1 MKSPLMRLPLIAT
14 LCLLLGCTSQTDTD
28 TLFYLHDSAQSGISF
43 SNQLFPSPDLNI
55 ITFEYFNNGAGVAL
69 GDVDRDGWTDVFFTG
84 NMTNAAL
91 YRNKGS
97 FTFEDITENAG
108 IDTQGRWAT
117 GVHMVDLN
125 EDGWLDIYVSCAGPY
140 EPAQRANLLF
150 INQQDGTFRE
160 QAADYGLDDRGH
172 TTQTV
177 FLDYDRD
184 GDLDAYLLTNIM
196 DEKVGPNVIRPK
208 KTKGQSPNTDRLY
221 RNDNGRFTNVSAEA
235 GITIEGYG
243 LGVAVEDINRDGWL
257 DIYVSNDYLSNDLLY
272 LNQGNG
278 TFKDVAAEAFR
289 HTSYSSM
296 GTDVADINNDG
307 LPDVLSVDMLPPD
320 NKRRK
325 LMIGSIRYD
334 RFRSELM
341 TGYAP
346 QYMRNTLQLHRG
358 VRGDTLPV
366 FSEIGQLAGIHST
379 DWSWSP
385 LLADLDNDGW
395 KDLLIT
401 NGYPKD
407 VTNMDFASYK
417 MATMMKGQWDR
428 DMKEVLFQALGDLD
442 GAYLPNHVF
451 RNEGGYQFSQ
461 ANKKWGFTNPSY
473 SHGAAVGDLDNDGDL
488 DYVVNNT
495 DAPAFLYE
503 NRQQGNHFLRIV
515 PGPGIPQALLYGA
528 EFQLFT
534 PGQVQTQTF
543 QPARGYQSSVEPIL
557 HFGLGSETRIDSLV
571 IRWSDGTSQVERSVV
586 TDRQMT
592 VQVEN
597 PSSPIAT
604 TPIPGKSWLT
614 DITGD
619 LDCTITHQES
629 HYADFKV
636 QSLLWQKYSQPGP
649 ALAVGDINGD
659 NLDDFFAG
667 GAFRQ
672 PGKLLIQKADGQ
684 FVQRDLPGTEH
695 FEEDAAAIFLDVDG
709 DEDLDLYVGSG
720 GSEFPAGSE
729 FYQDRLYLNDG
740 RGRFALS
747 EEALPELTIPTGCV
761 VPVDYD
767 QDGDTDLFVGARI
780 HPQNYAIIP
789 TSFLLEN
796 QGGRLTATQLLP
808 AGGQLGRVST
818 AVWSDMDGDQR
829 PDLVVAG
836 EWMPMTILYN
846 RPDGFVKKEIDKT
859 RGLWNTICLAD
870 LDDDG
875 DQDILAGNLGWNHP
889 FGESLRK
896 YQNDF
901 DGNGTP
907 EALLTIELEGK
918 EVPWHYRKDMLQWLS
933 PLKKNFKDF
942 TSYAEA
948 GWEDLFSE
956 TIRRQS
962 EQQTIDQFASGWL
975 ENEGG
980 SWKFH
985 PFPVEAQWAPVNDFA
1000 LRDLD
1005 GDGHS
1010 EIICIGNNFAPE
1022 PTIGRMDASYGLVLS
1037 QKDGQLEAVPWQKSG
1052 LFTTGAGQKID
1063 WVYRAVED
1071 TYLLLVATNDG
1082 PIRFFST
1089 EPLKTLTALQ

>member
-1 MKSPLMRLPLIAT
+1 MRLLLIAALFT
-14 LCLLLGCTSQTDTD
+14 LCGCQKPTTSD
-28 TLFYLHDSAQSGISF
+28 TLFHLHPPAKTGVNF

-69 GDVDRDGWTDVFFTG
+69 GDVDRDGQTDIFFTG
-84 NMTNAAL
+84 NMTNATL

-97 FTFEDITENAG
+97 FTFADITETAG
-108 IDTQGRWAT
+108 IDTKGRWAT
-117 GVHMVDLN
+117 GAHMVDLN

-140 EPAQRANLLF
+140 GPDQRANLLF

-160 QAADYGLDDRGH
+160 QAAEYGLDDRGH

-196 DEKVGPNVIRPK
+196 EEDLGPNVIRPK

-221 RNDNGRFTNVSAEA
+221 RNDNGTFTNVSAEA

-272 LNQGNG
+272 LNQGDG
-278 TFKDVAAEAFR
+278 TFKDVAGEAFR

-307 LPDVLSVDMLPPD
+307 WPDVLSVDMLPPD

-334 RFRSELM
+334 RFRSELL

-358 VRGDTLPV
+358 VRSDSVPV
-366 FSEIGQLAGIHST
+366 FSELGQLAGIHST

-428 DMKEVLFQALGDLD
+428 DMKEVLFQALEDLD
-442 GAYLPNHVF
+442 GAFLPNYVF
-451 RNEGGYQFSQ
+451 RNQGGYQFTK
-461 ANKKWGFTNPSY
+461 ANEEWGITHPSY

-495 DAPAFLYE
+495 DAPAFIYE
-503 NRQQGNHFLRIV
+503 NRQQNHHFLQIA
-515 PGPGIPQALLYGA
+515 PSLDIPRALLYGA
-528 EFQLFT
+528 RFQLFT
-534 PGQVQTQTF
+534 PLRVQTQTF

-557 HFGLGSETRIDSLV
+557 HFGLGSVTQVDSLV
-571 IRWSDGTSQVERSVV
+571 IHWSDGSRQVEQNIVANQR
-586 TDRQMT
+586 MT
-592 VQVEN
+592 IRLAK
-597 PSSPIAT
+597 PSPVKRTIAREQ
-604 TPIPGKSWLT
+604 SWLT
-614 DITGD
+614 DITSD
-619 LDCTITHQES
+619 LALDFTHRES

-636 QSLLWQKYSQPGP
+636 QSLLWQKYSQLGP

-659 NLDDFFAG
+659 KLDDIFAG

-672 PGKLLIQKADGQ
+672 PGTILIQTPDGQ
-684 FVQRDLPGTEH
+684 FTKRELPGVEH
-695 FEEDAAAIFLDVDG
+695 FGEDVAAVFLDADQDG
-709 DEDLDLYVGSG
+709 DTDLYVGSG
-720 GSEFPAGSE
+720 GSEFPSGSPY
-729 FYQDRLYLNDG
+729 YQDRLYWNDG
-740 RGRFALS
+740 KGHFTLA
-747 EEALPELTIPTGCV
+747 EGALPALTISTGCV
-761 VPVDYD
+761 VPADYD

-780 HPQNYAIIP
+780 HPQNYAEVP

-796 QGGRLTATQLLP
+796 QGGQFIATKLLP
-808 AGGQLGRVST
+808 EAGQLGRVT
-818 AVWSDMDGDQR
+818 AALWSDLNDDQR
-829 PDLVVAG
+829 PDLVLAG
-836 EWMPMTILYN
+836 EWMPLTILYN
-846 RPDGFVKKEIDKT
+846 LEGGFEKKEIGNT
-859 RGLWNTICLAD
+859 RGLWNCLRIAD
-870 LDDDG
+870 LDGDG
-875 DQDILAGNLGWNHP
+875 DDDLLAGNLGWNHP
-889 FGESLRK
+889 FGDSLRK
-896 YQNDF
+896 YQHDF
-901 DGNGTP
+901 DQNGQP

-918 EVPWHYRKDMLQWLS
+918 EVPWHYRKDLLQWLS
-933 PLKKNFKDF
+933 PLKKTYKDF

-948 GWEDLFSE
+948 GWKDMFTQS
-956 TIRRQS
+956 IRNGS
-962 EQQTIDQFASGWL
+962 EQQIIDQFASGWL
-975 ENEGG
+975 ENTVDG
-980 SWKFH
+980 WTFH
-985 PFPVEAQWAPVNDFA
+985 PFPTEAQWAPINDFTI
-1000 LRDLD
+1000 RDLD
-1005 GDGHS
+1005 GDERP
-1010 EIICIGNNFAPE
+1010 EILGIGNTFAPE
-1022 PTIGRMDASYGLVLS
+1022 PTIGRMDASYGLVLT
-1037 QKDGQLEAVPWQKSG
+1037 QKKQQWVTVPWQTSG
-1052 LFTTGAGQKID
+1052 LFTTGEGKRLD
-1063 WVYRAVED
+1063 WIYLPAED
-1071 TYLLLVATNDG
+1071 AYLLLVAGNNS
-1082 PIRFFST
+1082 PIRVFRVA
-1089 EPLKTLTALQ
+1089 PRKVLNGLQ